1 MKSRLSGPRAD
12 RRIYAKAAAL
22 LTCFDRG
29 EKVYTK
35 TKRFAYLEIRV
46 TAWWRL
52 LSKNRGA
59 SWKLMT
65 HATFDNEVNR

>member
-1 MKSRLSGPRAD
+1 MRARLSGPQAD

-22 LTCFDRG
+22 LSRFDRG

-52 LSKNRGA
+52 LSKNCGV

-65 HATFDNEVNR
+65 HAAFDNEVNK